1 MEYHIKD
8 IELAPAGRKKIEWVR
23 REMSVLSGIAE
34 QWKKEK
40 PLDGVLIAA
49 CLHVTSETAVLMI
62 TLKEGGAK
70 VALCASNPLST
81 QDEVAASLVKDFG
94 INVYAIC
101 GEDRETYY
109 PVSYTHLDV
118 YKRQV
123 WKRNIDKR

>member
-101 GEDRETYY
+101 GEDRET
-109 PVSYTHLDV
+109 
-118 YKRQV
+118 
-123 WKRNIDKR
+123 